1 MMTHALP
8 DLLHRRR
15 FDVNDLMRM
24 AAANVFGEDERLEL
38 FDGELV
44 EMPPQPGPRHCGE
57 VNALTRLFTE
67 RCGGRCLVAVQNPL
81 QLDDHNLFV
90 PDLVL
95 LRAEPGFYRD
105 RYPLAADTL
114 LVVEVAETTLARDRR
129 AKVPRY
135 ARCGVP
141 QVWIIDLRARIV
153 HAFASPAADGYA
165 TVRQCKGDDALAIP
179 EDGEV
184 TVAELL
190 G

>member
-1 MMTHALP
+1 
-8 DLLHRRR
+8 
-15 FDVNDLMRM
+15 M
-24 AAANVFGEDERLEL
+24 AAANVFGVDERLEL

-44 EMPPQPGPRHCGE
+44 EMPPHPGPRHCGE
-57 VNALTRLFTE
+57 VNALNRLFAQ
-67 RCGGRCLVAVQNPL
+67 RCGDRCIVAVQNPL
-81 QLDDHNLFV
+81 QLDDYNLFV

-95 LRAEPGFYRD
+95 LRPEPGFYRE
-105 RYPLAADTL
+105 RYPLPTDVL
-114 LVVEVAETTLARDRR
+114 LVAEVAQSTLARDRR

-141 QVWIIDLRARIV
+141 QVWIIDLRAKCV
-153 HAFASPAADGYA
+153 HSFASPGADGYA